1 MNSPSLCI
9 LTLLQ
14 RFFLI
19 TTIIGCGS
27 FSIVRAQ
34 GPLAQSDPRN
44 SFPASTYF
52 VFRSQNVRE
61 TTQAIAS
68 STFGERLA
76 AEPWATL
83 SAMHRQKNIP
93 SILNTLPWMGIEWR
107 ELESVASEGYFIG
120 FLDSKKQPH
129 VAFMINLGKDA
140 DTHPF
145 VAAWKKAFSKDR
157 TLKESKL
164 NDSVKLWNSDP
175 KSPGSAQAV
184 LAIGPQWTVISS
196 SPFAITEWLNTQT
209 SGPKAESPISE
220 KIFTTSTS
228 SASVQF
234 WLLPWPLLRSYTETS
249 EPKLFK
255 SFSKIGISQIR
266 ECVGEIQLVDK
277 PVPSWNITAE
287 LQWTEPLQNA
297 MAVLSLVEGNE
308 IELPKVMQ
316 GTTPETKFDNYSI
329 LYLDNKPWF
338 QGISY
343 LADLS
348 IDEDTPGGFADILDS
363 LLTDPEGPKID
374 VRQEVIYKLG
384 NPMIIG
390 GATIKDRKKDTQYQR
405 QLLTAFP
412 FPDTAEMRKMLQRMF
427 ESDEEVTHEDI
438 GDFQIW
444 HTVHNES
451 LFISLSESE
460 TQTITAAAVDK
471 THVYLATDTLW
482 LKSLI
487 EEANRT
493 TTTQDAA
500 NLKNEPIS
508 IRQNVDLTSW
518 LQKSWMR
525 IPERTPDRK
534 EYEATDLPALILT
547 NTLVPQTD
555 ASDLPA
561 WSEARDLFGSI
572 TVIGNKSESGVK
584 LSISWK

>member
-1 MNSPSLCI
+1 MNSHSLCI

-34 GPLAQSDPRN
+34 GPLAESDPRN
-44 SFPASTYF
+44 SFPESTYF

-164 NDSVKLWNSDP
+164 SDSVKLWNSDP
-175 KSPGSAQAV
+175 KSPGSAQAL

-209 SGPKAESPISE
+209 SGPKTESPIAE
-220 KIFTTSTS
+220 KIFATSTS

-255 SFSKIGISQIR
+255 SFSKLGISQIR

-287 LQWTEPLQNA
+287 LRWTEPLQNA
-297 MAVLSLVEGNE
+297 MAVLSLVEGNK

-390 GATIKDRKKDTQYQR
+390 GSTIKDRKKDTQYQR

-427 ESDEEVTHEDI
+427 EGDEEVIHEDI

-471 THVYLATDTLW
+471 THVYLATDTQW

-500 NLKNEPIS
+500 DLKNEPIS
-508 IRQNVDLTSW
+508 IRQNFDLTSW
-518 LQKSWMR
+518 LQKSWLR

-534 EYEATDLPALILT
+534 DYEATDLPALILT
-547 NTLVPQTD
+547 NTFVPQTD

-561 WSEARDLFGSI
+561 WSEAKDLFGSI
-572 TVIGNKSESGVK
+572 TVIGNKSKSGVK

>member
-1 MNSPSLCI
+1 
-9 LTLLQ
+9 
-14 RFFLI
+14 
-19 TTIIGCGS
+19 
-27 FSIVRAQ
+27 
-34 GPLAQSDPRN
+34 
-44 SFPASTYF
+44 
-52 VFRSQNVRE
+52 
-61 TTQAIAS
+61 
-68 STFGERLA
+68 
-76 AEPWATL
+76 
-83 SAMHRQKNIP
+83 MHRQKNIP

-164 NDSVKLWNSDP
+164 SDSVKLWNSDP
-175 KSPGSAQAV
+175 KSPGSAQAL

-209 SGPKAESPISE
+209 SGPKTESPIAE
-220 KIFTTSTS
+220 KIFATSTS

-255 SFSKIGISQIR
+255 SFSKLGISQIR
-266 ECVGEIQLVDK
+266 ECVGEIQLVDN

-287 LQWTEPLQNA
+287 LRWTEPLQNA
-297 MAVLSLVEGNE
+297 MAVLSLVEGNK

-390 GATIKDRKKDTQYQR
+390 GSTIKDRKKDTQYQR

-427 ESDEEVTHEDI
+427 EGDEEVIHEDI

-471 THVYLATDTLW
+471 THVYLATDTQW

-500 NLKNEPIS
+500 DLKNEPIS
-508 IRQNVDLTSW
+508 IRQNFDLTSW
-518 LQKSWMR
+518 LQKSWLR

-534 EYEATDLPALILT
+534 DYEATDLPALILT
-547 NTLVPQTD
+547 NTFVPQTD

-572 TVIGNKSESGVK
+572 TVMGNKSKSGVK

>member
-1 MNSPSLCI
+1 MNSHSLCI

-34 GPLAQSDPRN
+34 GPLAESDPRN
-44 SFPASTYF
+44 SFPESTYF

-175 KSPGSAQAV
+175 KSPGSAQAL

-209 SGPKAESPISE
+209 SGPKTESPIAE
-220 KIFTTSTS
+220 KIFATSTS

-255 SFSKIGISQIR
+255 SFSKLGISQIR

-287 LQWTEPLQNA
+287 LRWTEPLQNA
-297 MAVLSLVEGNE
+297 MAVLSLVEGNK

-390 GATIKDRKKDTQYQR
+390 GSTIKDRKKDTQYQR

-427 ESDEEVTHEDI
+427 EGDEEVIHEDI
-438 GDFQIW
+438 GDIQIW

-471 THVYLATDTLW
+471 THVYLATDTQW

-500 NLKNEPIS
+500 DLKNEPIS
-508 IRQNVDLTSW
+508 IRQNFDLTSW
-518 LQKSWMR
+518 LQKSWLR

-534 EYEATDLPALILT
+534 DYEATDLPALILT

-561 WSEARDLFGSI
+561 WSEARDLFGSL
-572 TVIGNKSESGVK
+572 TVMGNKSKSGVK

>member
-1 MNSPSLCI
+1 MNSHSLCI

-14 RFFLI
+14 CFFLI
-19 TTIIGCGS
+19 TNIIGCGS

-34 GPLAQSDPRN
+34 GPLAESDPRN
-44 SFPASTYF
+44 SFPESTYF

-175 KSPGSAQAV
+175 KSPGSAQAL

-209 SGPKAESPISE
+209 SGPKTESPIAE
-220 KIFTTSTS
+220 KIFATSTS

-255 SFSKIGISQIR
+255 SFSKLGISQIR

-287 LQWTEPLQNA
+287 LRWTEPLQNA
-297 MAVLSLVEGNE
+297 MAVLSLVEGNK

-390 GATIKDRKKDTQYQR
+390 GSTIKDRKKDTQYQR

-427 ESDEEVTHEDI
+427 EGDEEVIHEDI

-471 THVYLATDTLW
+471 THVYLATDTQW

-500 NLKNEPIS
+500 DLKNEPIS
-508 IRQNVDLTSW
+508 IRQNFDLTSW
-518 LQKSWMR
+518 LQKSWLR

-534 EYEATDLPALILT
+534 DYEATDLPALILT

-572 TVIGNKSESGVK
+572 TVMGNKSKSGVK

>member
-1 MNSPSLCI
+1 MNSPSFCI
-9 LTLLQ
+9 LTLIQ

-34 GPLAQSDPRN
+34 GPLAEPDPRD
-44 SFPASTYF
+44 SFPESTYF

-175 KSPGSAQAV
+175 KSPGSAQAL

-220 KIFTTSTS
+220 KIFATSAS

-255 SFSKIGISQIR
+255 SFSKLGISQIR
-266 ECVGEIQLVDK
+266 ECVGEIQLVEK

-390 GATIKDRKKDTQYQR
+390 GSTLKDRKKDTQYQR

-427 ESDEEVTHEDI
+427 EGDEEVTHEDI

-471 THVYLATDTLW
+471 THVYLATDTQW

-500 NLKNEPIS
+500 DLKNEPIS
-508 IRQNVDLTSW
+508 IRQNFDLTSW
-518 LQKSWMR
+518 LQKSWLR

-534 EYEATDLPALILT
+534 DYEATDLPALILT
-547 NTLVPQTD
+547 NTLVPQAD
-555 ASDLPA
+555 PSDLPA

-572 TVIGNKSESGVK
+572 TVIGNKSKSGVK

>member
-1 MNSPSLCI
+1 MNSHSLCI

-34 GPLAQSDPRN
+34 GPLAESDPRN
-44 SFPASTYF
+44 SFPESTYF

-164 NDSVKLWNSDP
+164 SDSVKLWNSDP
-175 KSPGSAQAV
+175 KSPGSAQAL

-209 SGPKAESPISE
+209 SGPKTESPIAE
-220 KIFTTSTS
+220 KIFATSTS

-255 SFSKIGISQIR
+255 SFSKLGISQIR
-266 ECVGEIQLVDK
+266 ECVGEIQLVDN

-287 LQWTEPLQNA
+287 LRWTEPLQNA
-297 MAVLSLVEGNE
+297 MAVLSLVEGNK

-390 GATIKDRKKDTQYQR
+390 GSTIKDRKKDTQYQR

-427 ESDEEVTHEDI
+427 EGDEEVIHEDI

-471 THVYLATDTLW
+471 THVYLATDTQW

-500 NLKNEPIS
+500 DLKNEPIS
-508 IRQNVDLTSW
+508 IRQNFDLTSW
-518 LQKSWMR
+518 LQKSWLR

-534 EYEATDLPALILT
+534 DYEATDLPALILT
-547 NTLVPQTD
+547 NTFVPQTD

-561 WSEARDLFGSI
+561 WSEAKDLFGSI
-572 TVIGNKSESGVK
+572 TVIGNKSKSGVK

>member
-9 LTLLQ
+9 LTLIQ

-19 TTIIGCGS
+19 TTIIGFGS

-34 GPLAQSDPRN
+34 GPLAESDPRN
-44 SFPASTYF
+44 SFPESTYF

-175 KSPGSAQAV
+175 KSPGSAQAL

-220 KIFTTSTS
+220 KIFATSAS

-255 SFSKIGISQIR
+255 SFSKLGISQIR
-266 ECVGEIQLVDK
+266 ECVGEIQLVDE

-390 GATIKDRKKDTQYQR
+390 GSTIKDRKKDTQYQR

-427 ESDEEVTHEDI
+427 EGDEEVTHEDI

-471 THVYLATDTLW
+471 THVYLATDTQW

-500 NLKNEPIS
+500 DLKNEPIS
-508 IRQNVDLTSW
+508 IRQNFDLTSW
-518 LQKSWMR
+518 LQKSWLR

-534 EYEATDLPALILT
+534 DYEATDLPALILT

-572 TVIGNKSESGVK
+572 TVIGNKSKSGVK

>member
-1 MNSPSLCI
+1 MNSHSLCI

-34 GPLAQSDPRN
+34 GPLAESDPRN
-44 SFPASTYF
+44 SFPESTYF

-164 NDSVKLWNSDP
+164 SDSVKLWNSDP
-175 KSPGSAQAV
+175 KSPRSAQAL

-209 SGPKAESPISE
+209 SGPKTESPIAE
-220 KIFTTSTS
+220 KIFATSTS

-255 SFSKIGISQIR
+255 SFSKLGISQIR
-266 ECVGEIQLVDK
+266 ECVGEIQLVDN

-287 LQWTEPLQNA
+287 LRWTEPLQNA

-390 GATIKDRKKDTQYQR
+390 GSTIKDRKKDTQYQR

-427 ESDEEVTHEDI
+427 EGDEEVIHEDI

-471 THVYLATDTLW
+471 THVYLATDTQW

-500 NLKNEPIS
+500 DLKNEPIS
-508 IRQNVDLTSW
+508 IRQNFDLTSW
-518 LQKSWMR
+518 LQKSWLR

-534 EYEATDLPALILT
+534 DYEATDLPALILT

-572 TVIGNKSESGVK
+572 TVIGNKSKSGVK

>member
-1 MNSPSLCI
+1 MNSPSFCI
-9 LTLLQ
+9 LTLIQ

-34 GPLAQSDPRN
+34 GPLAEPDPRD
-44 SFPASTYF
+44 SFPESTYF

-175 KSPGSAQAV
+175 KSPGSAQAL

-220 KIFTTSTS
+220 KIFATSAS

-255 SFSKIGISQIR
+255 SFSKLGISQIR
-266 ECVGEIQLVDK
+266 ECVGEIQLVDE

-390 GATIKDRKKDTQYQR
+390 GSTIKDRKKDTQYQR

-427 ESDEEVTHEDI
+427 EGDEEVTHEDI

-471 THVYLATDTLW
+471 THVYLATDTQW

-493 TTTQDAA
+493 TTTQDATDV
-500 NLKNEPIS
+500 KNEPIS
-508 IRQNVDLTSW
+508 IRQNFDLTSW
-518 LQKSWMR
+518 LQKSWLR

-534 EYEATDLPALILT
+534 DYEATDLPALILT

-572 TVIGNKSESGVK
+572 TVIGNKSKSGVK

>member
-1 MNSPSLCI
+1 MNSHSLCI

-34 GPLAQSDPRN
+34 GPLAESDPRN
-44 SFPASTYF
+44 SFPESTYF

-175 KSPGSAQAV
+175 KSPGSAQAL

-209 SGPKAESPISE
+209 SGPKTESPIAE
-220 KIFTTSTS
+220 KIFATSTS

-255 SFSKIGISQIR
+255 SFSKLGISQIR

-287 LQWTEPLQNA
+287 LRWTEPLQNA
-297 MAVLSLVEGNE
+297 MAVLSLVEGNK

-390 GATIKDRKKDTQYQR
+390 GSTIKDRKKDTQYQR

-427 ESDEEVTHEDI
+427 EGDEEVIHEDI
-438 GDFQIW
+438 GDIQIW

-471 THVYLATDTLW
+471 THVYLATDTQW

-500 NLKNEPIS
+500 DLKNEPIS
-508 IRQNVDLTSW
+508 IRQNFDLTSW
-518 LQKSWMR
+518 LQKSWLR

-534 EYEATDLPALILT
+534 DYEATDLPALILT

-572 TVIGNKSESGVK
+572 TVIGNKSKSGVK

>member
-1 MNSPSLCI
+1 MNSHSLCI

-34 GPLAQSDPRN
+34 GPLAESDPRN
-44 SFPASTYF
+44 SFPESTYF

-175 KSPGSAQAV
+175 KSPGSAQAL

-209 SGPKAESPISE
+209 SGPKTESPIAE
-220 KIFTTSTS
+220 KIFATSTS

-255 SFSKIGISQIR
+255 SFSKLGISQIR

-287 LQWTEPLQNA
+287 LRWTEPLQNA
-297 MAVLSLVEGNE
+297 MAVLSLVEGNK

-390 GATIKDRKKDTQYQR
+390 GSTIKDRKKDTQYQR

-427 ESDEEVTHEDI
+427 EGDEEVIHEDI

-471 THVYLATDTLW
+471 THVYLATDTQW

-500 NLKNEPIS
+500 DLKNEPIS
-508 IRQNVDLTSW
+508 IRQNFDLTSW
-518 LQKSWMR
+518 LQKSWLR

-534 EYEATDLPALILT
+534 DYEATDLPALILT

-572 TVIGNKSESGVK
+572 TVIGNKSKSGVK

>member
-1 MNSPSLCI
+1 MNSHSLCI

-34 GPLAQSDPRN
+34 GPLAESDPRN
-44 SFPASTYF
+44 SFPESTYF

-175 KSPGSAQAV
+175 KSPGSAQAL

-209 SGPKAESPISE
+209 SGPKAESPIAE
-220 KIFTTSTS
+220 KIFATSTS

-255 SFSKIGISQIR
+255 SFSKLGISQIR

-287 LQWTEPLQNA
+287 LRWTEPLQNA

-390 GATIKDRKKDTQYQR
+390 GSTIKDRKKDTQYQR

-427 ESDEEVTHEDI
+427 EGDEEVIHEDI

-471 THVYLATDTLW
+471 THVYLATDTQW

-500 NLKNEPIS
+500 DLKNEPIS
-508 IRQNVDLTSW
+508 IRQNFDLTSW
-518 LQKSWMR
+518 LQKSWLR

-534 EYEATDLPALILT
+534 DYEATDLPALILT
-547 NTLVPQTD
+547 NTFVPQTD

-561 WSEARDLFGSI
+561 WSEAKDLFGSI
-572 TVIGNKSESGVK
+572 TVIGNKSKSGVK